1 MSRARPAVAAIVS
14 SAGRHRVDWL
24 IQQLTVALA
33 DRGPLHCAV
42 VASSE
47 EATRAARAAAATAEL
62 VIAVGGDGTVADV
75 ATGIFGS
82 RASLGIIPAGSTNI
96 TARTLGIP
104 AKLAAAIA
112 LMAGPFQLRPIDI
125 GLSGDRAFL
134 HIAGA
139 GFDAELFRVANRDW
153 KRRVGWLAY
162 LPAAVTALRLPPADV
177 RVRADDEII
186 TARSPLVLIANGASV
201 IAPAFRI
208 HPEIAVDD
216 GWLDVLVF
224 ETATL
229 GEVASALGHAGTL
242 QLDKSPHVM
251 WQRARDIVVE
261 ADPPLAVQLDGDV
274 RGVTPVAFSIV
285 PRGLNIVIPIA

>member
-1 MSRARPAVAAIVS
+1 MSEARSAVAAIVS
-14 SAGRHRVDWL
+14 SAGRHRVDRL
-24 IQQLTVALA
+24 IQRLTIALA
-33 DRGPLHCAV
+33 DRGPLRCAI

-47 EATRAARAAAATAEL
+47 EATLAARAAAATAEL

-82 RASLGIIPAGSTNI
+82 RASLGIIPTGSTNI

-104 AKLAAAIA
+104 ARLATAIA
-112 LMAGPFQLRPIDI
+112 LMSGPFQLRPIDI

-153 KRRVGWLAY
+153 KRRVGWVAY

-177 RVRADDEII
+177 RVRAEDEII
-186 TARSPLVLIANGASV
+186 ATRSALVLIANGASV
-201 IAPAFRI
+201 ITPAFRI
-208 HPEIAVDD
+208 HPQITVDD

-229 GEVASALGHAGTL
+229 GEVAATLGHAGTL
-242 QLDKSPHVM
+242 QLDKSPHVI
-251 WQRARDIVVE
+251 WRRARDIVVE

-285 PRGLNIVIPIA
+285 PRGLNVVIPIT